1 MTSISQSL
9 TVVIPTIGR
18 PELGRAV
25 DSVRQ
30 QGDENVRIVIVAD
43 LDPSDPRANAVQ
55 NLPYDVDVI
64 YTGGGVK
71 AARARNLGVHAAR
84 SQWVSFLDDDD
95 YWLPRKLE
103 TQIEAAERT
112 GSTVLACRVAQVR
125 ATDLVMVAP
134 SVPHRLLPESV
145 APAEYLFRKRRP
157 GAGRASLFTS
167 TLMVDTA
174 LAREVPWDE
183 SLTRHQDWDWVIRL
197 SDHPAFAMY
206 HCPEVLTHIVVGS
219 EGSISAG
226 SDWQASL
233 DWAARL
239 LEDRDSKVFV
249 DFVSAQ
255 TLRYALQSR
264 SWDGV
269 RACARAIAR
278 AKTMP
283 SAGPLVI
290 GAAGIVSRRGIERAM
305 RVIH

>member
-1 MTSISQSL
+1 MTSTSQSH

-18 PELGRAV
+18 PELRRAV
-25 DSVRQ
+25 ESARQ
-30 QGDENVRIVIVAD
+30 QGGENIQIVVVAD
-43 LDPSDPRANAVQ
+43 LDTADPRADAVRAVGT
-55 NLPYDVDVI
+55 DVEVI
-64 YTGGGVK
+64 YTGGGAR
-71 AARARNLGVHAAR
+71 AARARNLGVSAAR

-95 YWLPRKLE
+95 YWLPRKTE
-103 TQIEAAERT
+103 TQVEAAEQT
-112 GSTVLACRVAQVR
+112 GSTVVACRVAQVR
-125 ATDLVMVAP
+125 ASDLTTLAP
-134 SVPHRLLPESV
+134 SVPHRLLAESA

-167 TLMVDTA
+167 TLMVDTE
-174 LAREVPWDE
+174 LAKEVPWDE
-183 SLTRHQDWDWVIRL
+183 SLVRHQDWDWVIRL
-197 SDHPAFAMY
+197 SDHPAFTMH

-226 SDWQASL
+226 SNWQASL
-233 DWAARL
+233 DWASRL
-239 LEDRDSKVFV
+239 LKERDSKVFV

-269 RACARAIAR
+269 RACARAIVR
-278 AKTMP
+278 AKTVP